1 VRECASVLTRPA
13 CLQPSSLSHTEAA
26 SIPLVGQTNYQAL
39 VETAKIKEGQKVLI
53 LGGSGGT
60 GLLFFFYYYFF
71 IVTVTITTHCT

>member
-1 VRECASVLTRPA
+1 VCISTDASCLS

>member
-60 GLLFFFYYYFF
+60 GLLFFF
-71 IVTVTITTHCT
+71 IIITTVIITTHCT